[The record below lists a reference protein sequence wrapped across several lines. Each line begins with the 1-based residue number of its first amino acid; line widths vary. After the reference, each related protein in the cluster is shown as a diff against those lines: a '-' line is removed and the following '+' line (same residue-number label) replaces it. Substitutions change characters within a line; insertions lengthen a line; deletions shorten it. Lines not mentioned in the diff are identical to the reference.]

1 MHTKR
6 SITGAIFLVVLF
18 VLQSTSQI
26 IHSNENSLVLESQS
40 DEVEWVRF
48 DLRDDV
54 YHDAVGVY
62 DDTVS
67 KETRPVHA
75 DTIIGIYDENG
86 LNLARPIAVQYLE
99 PRFDLSMLLI
109 SDQYNLLEARAAIS
123 DIAGLEIRE
132 YISPSGLIVQG
143 TSYALRQASLL
154 PHVSSFHDVPVAL
167 IIEPDLL
174 DVLMLEGGE
183 ESLLGQRIRLE
194 GWRGDNGLE
203 ASVSFR
209 GRFIAR
215 QHYPMEYWQ
224 I

>member
-1 MHTKR
+1 MHAKR

-67 KETRPVHA
+67 KETRPVNA

-109 SDQYNLLEARAAIS
+109 SDQYNLLEARDAIS
-123 DIAGLEIRE
+123 DIAGLR
-132 YISPSGLIVQG
+132 
-143 TSYALRQASLL
+143 
-154 PHVSSFHDVPVAL
+154 
-167 IIEPDLL
+167 
-174 DVLMLEGGE
+174 
-183 ESLLGQRIRLE
+183 
-194 GWRGDNGLE
+194 
-203 ASVSFR
+203 
-209 GRFIAR
+209 
-215 QHYPMEYWQ
+215 
-224 I
+224 